1 MCNKKIDKILAFGVS
16 NRSENQRE
24 KNQFNIMIDKRNKL
38 EFHMRGSTNAYKHV
52 NRSLTSLVSREK

>member
-1 MCNKKIDKILAFGVS
+1 MCNKKIDKILAFGYLIDLKIT
-16 NRSENQRE
+16 EK

-38 EFHMRGSTNAYKHV
+38 EFHMRGSTNAYKRV